1 MKKIIFSIGFIIILF
16 FLIAE
21 SIFAGGGR
29 RNGTGGA
36 TELLIPVGA
45 RGIAMGSSTLSNSY
59 GLEALFWNPANIA
72 RVGEYST
79 NVMFSHMEHI
89 ADIGVQYGAVS
100 TDIESFGSIALS
112 IKSLSIG
119 EIPVTTV
126 SNPDGTGAVFTPQFL
141 TLGLTYARMLSDR
154 ISVGLTAN
162 LVTEKLD
169 LVSATGIA
177 FNIGV
182 TYTNFADVPGLGI
195 AFVMKNVGPQMQFDG
210 SGLLIPAETPSLNRP
225 GQFYKVEAASFE
237 LPSQLEIGASYQYI
251 VNEQN
256 ALQFSGIFANNNF
269 YGDELKA
276 GFEYGYDKMF
286 FIRAGYSF
294 AYDLD
299 SDYNTYGI
307 NAGIGLNYDLG
318 GVLLR
323 VDYAY
328 RAVQYEGL
336 GDNHIFSIG
345 FGL

>member
-119 EIPVTTV
+119 EIPVTTI

-177 FNIGV
+177 FNVGV

-237 LPSQLEIGASYQYI
+237 LPSQLEIGASYSYI

-307 NAGIGLNYDLG
+307 NAGVGLNYDLG

>member
-1 MKKIIFSIGFIIILF
+1 MKKIIFSTGFIIILF

-72 RVGEYST
+72 RVGEHST
-79 NVMFSHMEHI
+79 NVLFSHMEHI

-177 FNIGV
+177 FNVGV

-195 AFVMKNVGPQMQFDG
+195 AFVMKNVGPQMKFDG

-307 NAGIGLNYDLG
+307 NAGVGLNYDLG

>member
-1 MKKIIFSIGFIIILF
+1 MKKITYSIGFIIILF

-21 SIFAGGGR
+21 SVFAGGGR

-59 GLEALFWNPANIA
+59 GLEALFWNPANVA

-79 NVMFSHMEHI
+79 NVLFSHMEHI

-100 TDIESFGSIALS
+100 TDIESFGSLAFS
-112 IKSLSIG
+112 IKSLSVG
-119 EIPVTTV
+119 EIPITTV
-126 SNPDGTGAVFTPQFL
+126 SNPDGTGALFTPQFL
-141 TLGLTYARMLSDR
+141 TIGLTYARMLSDR

-162 LVTEKLD
+162 LVSEKLD
-169 LVSATGIA
+169 LVSATGFA
-177 FNIGV
+177 FNVGV
-182 TYTNFADVPGLGI
+182 SYSSFADIPGLSI

-210 SGLLIPAETPSLNRP
+210 PGMLIAAETPDLTRS
-225 GQFYKVEAASFE
+225 GQLYKIDAASFE
-237 LPSQLEIGASYQYI
+237 LPSSLEIGMSYQHNI
-251 VNEQN
+251 NEQN
-256 ALQFSGIFANNNF
+256 ALQVSGIFANNNF
-269 YGDELKA
+269 YGDELKG

-294 AYDLD
+294 AYDMD
-299 SDYNTYGI
+299 SDYNTYGL
-307 NAGIGLNYDLG
+307 NAGVGLNYDIG

-336 GDNHIFSIG
+336 GDNHIFSVG

>member
-1 MKKIIFSIGFIIILF
+1 MKKITYSIGFIIILF
-16 FLIAE
+16 FFIAE
-21 SIFAGGGR
+21 TLVAGGGR

-36 TELLIPVGA
+36 SELLIPVGA

-79 NVMFSHMEHI
+79 NVLFSHMEHI

-100 TDIESFGSIALS
+100 TDIESFGSLAFS
-112 IKSLSIG
+112 IKSLSVG
-119 EIPVTTV
+119 EIPITTV

-141 TLGLTYARMLSDR
+141 TVGLTYARMLSDR
-154 ISVGLTAN
+154 VSVGLTAN
-162 LVTEKLD
+162 LVSEKID
-169 LVSATGIA
+169 LVSATGVA
-177 FNIGV
+177 FNVGV
-182 TYTNFADVPGLGI
+182 SYSTFADIPGLNI
-195 AFVMKNVGPQMQFDG
+195 AFVMKNVGPQMKFEG
-210 SGLLIPAETPSLNRP
+210 SGLLIPAETPDLTRS
-225 GQFYKVEAASFE
+225 GQLYTIDAASFE
-237 LPSQLEIGASYQYI
+237 LPSALEIGMSYQHNI
-251 VNEQN
+251 NEQN
-256 ALQFSGIFANNNF
+256 ALQVSGIFANNNF
-269 YGDELKA
+269 FGDELK
-276 GFEYGYDKMF
+276 GGLEYGYDNTF

-307 NAGIGLNYDLG
+307 NGGVGLNYDIG
-318 GVLLR
+318 GILLR

>member
-1 MKKIIFSIGFIIILF
+1 MKKITYSIGFIIILF

-21 SIFAGGGR
+21 SVFAGGGR

-59 GLEALFWNPANIA
+59 GLEALFWNPANVA

-79 NVMFSHMEHI
+79 NVLFSHMEHI

-100 TDIESFGSIALS
+100 TDIESFGSLAFS
-112 IKSLSIG
+112 IKSLSVG
-119 EIPVTTV
+119 EIPITTV
-126 SNPDGTGAVFTPQFL
+126 SNPDGTGALFTPQFL
-141 TLGLTYARMLSDR
+141 TIGLTYARMLSDR

-162 LVTEKLD
+162 LVSEKLD
-169 LVSATGIA
+169 LVSATGFA
-177 FNIGV
+177 FNVGV
-182 TYTNFADVPGLGI
+182 AYSSFADIPGLSI

-210 SGLLIPAETPSLNRP
+210 PGMLIAAETPDLTRS
-225 GQFYKVEAASFE
+225 GQLYKIEATSFE
-237 LPSQLEIGASYQYI
+237 LPSSLEIGMSYQHNI
-251 VNEQN
+251 NEQN
-256 ALQFSGIFANNNF
+256 ALQVSGIFANNNF
-269 YGDELKA
+269 YGDELKG

-294 AYDLD
+294 AYDMD
-299 SDYNTYGI
+299 SDYNTYGL
-307 NAGIGLNYDLG
+307 NAGVGLNYDIG

-336 GDNHIFSIG
+336 GDNHIFSVG

>member
-1 MKKIIFSIGFIIILF
+1 MKKIIFSTGFIIILF

-72 RVGEYST
+72 RVGEHST
-79 NVMFSHMEHI
+79 NVLFSHMEHI

-177 FNIGV
+177 FNVGV

-237 LPSQLEIGASYQYI
+237 LPSQLEIGASYSYI

-276 GFEYGYDKMF
+276 GFEYGYDRMF

-307 NAGIGLNYDLG
+307 NAGVGLNYDIG